1 MQIQHN
7 TYTMHLNDLPLDI
20 GYASEKVSVK
30 GEDGAFHV
38 IGGQDGKT
46 QLIICAPFLDH
57 EFLLELQTIEKEL
70 PNGGTYEI
78 TASLVFAEPLKEKL
92 ALQRF
97 QIFSDD
103 KEEFADFYAT
113 KLSGE
118 PYEGALT
125 KALILIS
132 KDGAIFYDEFV
143 TDLNEKFNLPTLL
156 RKIYAAQ
163 TCYTGK
169 GCH

>member
-1 MQIQHN
+1 
-7 TYTMHLNDLPLDI
+7 MHLNDLPLDI
-20 GYASEKVSVK
+20 GYASQRVSVK
-30 GEDGAFHV
+30 GEDKAYHT

-46 QLIICAPFLDH
+46 QLIVCAPFVDDEL
-57 EFLLELQTIEKEL
+57 LLELQQIEKEL
-70 PNGGTYEI
+70 PNGGEYEI
-78 TASLVFAEPLKEKL
+78 TASLIFDKPLKEKL
-92 ALQRF
+92 SLQRF

-118 PYEGALT
+118 PYDGALT

-132 KDGAIFYDEFV
+132 KDGAIFYDEF
-143 TDLNEKFNLPTLL
+143 LSNLSEKFNFPTLL
-156 RKIYAAQ
+156 RKVYAAQ